1 MTVSELEVLLRTRL
15 SAPLPGPEA
24 QLRFAPRPIRKGWE
38 PHLEPEGSRQA
49 AALVLIYP
57 GPEGL
62 TVPLTVRRDDLP
74 HHPGQISLPGGRVDA
89 GERPED
95 AALREAFEEIG
106 VPPGDL
112 RLVGPLSPLW
122 VVVSNHVVRPYV
134 AVADRRPVFQ
144 LAPRE
149 VAELVEAPVHAIQDA
164 GRLGWTRRARE
175 GVVVSYP
182 FFELAGHEVWGA
194 TAMILGEFAALF
206 APEFAPPPNF

>member
-1 MTVSELEVLLRTRL
+1 MDLPALEAFLRSRL
-15 SAPLPGPEA
+15 TSPLPGPGA
-24 QLRFAPRPIRKGWE
+24 QLRFAPHPLRKGWE

-49 AALVLIYP
+49 AALILIYP
-57 GPEGL
+57 GPDGPA
-62 TVPLTVRRDDLP
+62 VPLTVRRDDLP
-74 HHPGQISLPGGRVDA
+74 HHPGQISLPGGRIDP

-95 AALREAFEEIG
+95 AATREAFEEIG
-106 VPPGDL
+106 VRPDDM

-134 AVADRRPVFQ
+134 AVADRRPAFQ

-149 VAELVEAPVHAIQDA
+149 VAELVEAPVQAIQDA

-182 FFELAGHEVWGA
+182 YFELAGHEVWGA

-206 APEFAPPPNF
+206 APEFAPPPFS